1 MTDRV
6 QPISSQIHSAYQ
18 VNDPKSQ
25 KCVGGIFT
33 KSTLKKIALRQM
45 FSFSIPVIDL
55 FSTKLLTKHQTL
67 LLSSTVS
74 IRIKYG
80 AVM

>member
-25 KCVGGIFT
+25 NYLGGIFT
-33 KSTLKKIALRQM
+33 KSTLNQIAVRHM
-45 FSFSIPVIDL
+45 FSFFIPVIDL
-55 FSTKLLTKHQTL
+55 FSTKFLTKHQTL
-67 LLSSTVS
+67 LLKVVPSQYESNTVL
-74 IRIKYG
+74 
-80 AVM
+80 